1 MISST
6 ISTISTKEILA
17 AIAAANK
24 GCRARTLDWDAS
36 DVDYLRTTVRKLRSF
51 AKRWDLDE
59 STIVV
64 LCDGGAVAN
73 SYVRNNFGATST
85 YIEYRGGTIRVG
97 RGPVR
102 SCAGGGSAGMYR
114 ATIEV
119 PAGHP
124 ARKGARGVRFASNL
138 ARFE

>member
-1 MISST
+1 MT
-6 ISTISTKEILA
+6 INTKEILSSLTK
-17 AIAAANK
+17 ANT
-24 GCRARTLDWDAS
+24 GMRVRTLDWDAS
-36 DVDYLRTTVRKLRSF
+36 DVDYLRHVVRRLRSF

-64 LCDGGAVAN
+64 LFDGGAVTN
-73 SYVRNNFGATST
+73 SYTRNNFGATST
-85 YIEYRGGTIRVG
+85 YVEYRGGTIRVG

-102 SCAGGGSAGMYR
+102 SCAGGDTDGMYR

-124 ARKGARGVRFASNL
+124 ARKGARGARFASNL